1 MWSEQVIENIAPLL
15 DAGPTESEREI
26 DFLDVPWNQCD
37 RFVRKCTRS
46 GRFIRVVLPPDERL
60 MHGDVVFQDGAR
72 RVVVYVPKSD
82 VMVARP
88 RGIREMGLVALHLGD
103 LHTPACITE
112 NEVVFIGNEPA
123 MEVVQTL
130 GVACRREVRRFQ
142 PAFSK
147 TGGAGAL
154 AHFAD
159 PIGAAAQPSVSVTVA
174 PQFQAAHQ
182 SMGAVR

>member
-1 MWSEQVIENIAPLL
+1 M
-15 DAGPTESEREI
+15 
-26 DFLDVPWNQCD
+26 
-37 RFVRKCTRS
+37 
-46 GRFIRVVLPPDERL
+46 VLPPGERL
-60 MHGDVVFQDGAR
+60 THGDVVFQDSGR
-72 RVVVYVPKSD
+72 RVVVYVPKCD

-142 PAFSK
+142 PVFTKA
-147 TGGAGAL
+147 GGAGFVAQP
-154 AHFAD
+154 AD
-159 PIGAAAQPSVSVTVA
+159 PMGAAAQPPVSVAVA
-174 PQFQAAHQ
+174 PQFQAVHQ